1 MWGFSARKLSVEQ
14 LREAVHQLT
23 LRVKQAED
31 LLSLLEGRYERLRGR
46 MYAKTGP
53 DSPPPARTKEE
64 ILRDFQAA
72 RSKGS

>member
-1 MWGFSARKLSVEQ
+1 MGRFFGSKPSVEQ

-31 LLSLLEGRYERLRGR
+31 LLALLEGRYERLRGR

-53 DSPPPARTKEE
+53 DSPPAPRTKEE

-72 RSKGS
+72 RAKGS